1 MPRIRDLGINVIPA
15 TMRPPE
21 IGAGGGFDVDPQ
33 AAEYPF
39 HLCDNNSCLM
49 QSACMENSAH
59 VCESTSCTGSSA
71 REDKCV
77 ASPPGCQGN
86 TCANNSCAQASTK
99 RETSGLTDGAV
110 AELRRHLHA
119 RIATQLEN

>member
-21 IGAGGGFDVDPQ
+21 IGPGGGFDVNPP

-39 HLCDNNSCLM
+39 LLCDDNTCLVNSHCTE
-49 QSACMENSAH
+49 SSAH
-59 VCESTSCTGSSA
+59 VCETTSCVDPSG
-71 REDKCV
+71 RKDKCV

-86 TCANNSCAQASTK
+86 TCANSCEQASTK
-99 RETSGLTDGAV
+99 KNASGLTDDAV
-110 AELRRHLHA
+110 AELKRHLHA
-119 RIATQLEN
+119 RIGTQLEN